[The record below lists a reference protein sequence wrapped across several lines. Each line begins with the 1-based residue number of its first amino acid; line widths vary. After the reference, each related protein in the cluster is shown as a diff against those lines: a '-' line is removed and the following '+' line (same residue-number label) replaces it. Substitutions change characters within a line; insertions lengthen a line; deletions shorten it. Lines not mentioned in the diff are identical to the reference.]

1 MKSINLFLII
11 LISLFYTQRLY
22 SQNYTISKDAESGNR
37 YGYMSGNAWVNSMR
51 FESAK
56 PFKEGYAAVQV
67 KKKWGYINS
76 KFEIVYP
83 FILDEAFSFEG
94 GYAIAVKNGKW
105 GMIDRWMGCAIPFKY
120 EEIKPF
126 SDGMAAIRTE
136 KGWGFIN
143 ARLENI
149 SQSYFEEA
157 RAFSEE
163 LAAVKKYGKWGYID
177 KSGKTA
183 IAIKYA
189 EASDFSQ
196 GLAAVKLN
204 GKWGY
209 IDRSTNNVI
218 PYKYEEARN
227 FSEGLAAVKL
237 YGKWGFVD
245 LSGKSRIPFRYN
257 GIANDFQYGFAS
269 VYDSGGNLSYID
281 KNGDTYSENDID
293 NAFSVFAKQFVEE
306 KVNAWQKKGK
316 YEKTADWK
324 IRVSEENRLAIIDS
338 LILIAKGRFISEKS
352 KNLTTRQVIWDY
364 DADSEIFMIR
374 DSRFGNLLVPVP
386 IGQAESF
393 EKNFQTLKTAMEFT
407 IENDTLA
414 LNSIRYTMPDGKS
427 FKYSNDSPL
436 EFAKVDIKYN
446 FDEINFDEF
455 IDTSAPAQEGGK
467 IQNINL
473 KAGMSDVDVN
483 IPQNDIS
490 NYNTFAVIIANENY
504 QRESKVRYAKND
516 GISFSNYCKKLLG
529 IPEKNIHL
537 VLDATL
543 NNIYAEIDWI
553 KKVSK
558 AYNGEVNIIF
568 YYAGHGIPDEK
579 TGSSYILPVD
589 GYGSNTI
596 TGYKLSKL
604 YSELSSCPAKSA
616 VVLLDACFS
625 GGMRDGNMMN
635 AARGVA
641 IKAKSE
647 KPMGNLVVFSA
658 AQEDETAY
666 QFEEQGHGMFTY
678 FLLKK
683 LKDTRGSAT
692 LGELSAFV
700 TEEVSKLSIV
710 ENLKSQTPVIIPS
723 ANLAEKWETMRLY
736 GPSRP

>member
-1 MKSINLFLII
+1 MKSINYFLII
-11 LISLFYTQRLY
+11 LISIFQAQYLY

-37 YGYMSGNAWVNSMR
+37 YGFMSGDEWVNAMR

-67 KKKWGYINS
+67 KKKWGYINAR
-76 KFEIVYP
+76 FEIVYP
-83 FILDEAFSFEG
+83 FILDDAFSFEG
-94 GYAIAVKNGKW
+94 GYAIAVKDGKW

-126 SDGMAAIRTE
+126 SNGLAAIKTE
-136 KGWGFIN
+136 DGWTFIN
-143 ARLENI
+143 TGLENI
-149 SQSYFEEA
+149 SHSYYDEV
-157 RAFSEE
+157 RPFSEE

-177 KSGKTA
+177 KSGKVV
-183 IAIKYA
+183 ISLRYA

-196 GLAAVKLN
+196 GLAAVKMN
-204 GKWGY
+204 SKWGY
-209 IDRSTNNVI
+209 IDCNTNNVI
-218 PYKYEEARN
+218 AYRYEEARK
-227 FSEGLAAVKL
+227 FSEGLAAVRL
-237 YGKWGFVD
+237 YGKWGFID
-245 LSGKSRIPFRYN
+245 LTGKSRIPFRYE
-257 GIANDFQYGFAS
+257 GIINDYQYGLAA
-269 VYDSGGNLSYID
+269 VYGIDRNLSYID
-281 KNGDTYSENDID
+281 KNGNTYSENEI
-293 NAFSVFAKQFVEE
+293 NNVFSVYAKQFVEE

-316 YEKTADWK
+316 YEKTADWRM
-324 IRVSEENRLAIIDS
+324 RVSEKNRLAIIDS
-338 LILIAKGRFISEKS
+338 LILIAKNRFISEKS
-352 KNLTTRQVIWDY
+352 KSLTTKQVIWDY

-386 IGQAESF
+386 VSQAENF
-393 EKNFQTLKTAMEFT
+393 EKNFHTLETAMEFT

-414 LNSIRYTMPDGKS
+414 LNSISYIMPDGKS
-427 FKYSNDSPL
+427 FKYSNSSPL

-446 FDEINFDEF
+446 FDEIDFDEF
-455 IDTSAPAQEGGK
+455 IDTSAPAQESGK
-467 IQNINL
+467 IQNISL
-473 KAGMSDVDVN
+473 KAGVSDVDIN
-483 IPQNDIS
+483 IPRNDID

-647 KPMGNLVVFSA
+647 RPMGNLVVFSA

-683 LKDTRGSAT
+683 LKDTRGNVT